1 MIQVN
6 QVVLFGLGT
15 GKAGPDALVTSGLF
29 VIKKTVR
36 TPDAAEHGL
45 PIADKISTVSAGWP
59 AGHQGRI
66 VMVSKAQVLDSLR
79 KVYDPEI
86 GINIVD
92 VGLVYRVEMVGDTL
106 EVDFTLTSPG
116 CPLADSIEADM
127 RDQIKADHGIKDELI
142 KTALVWDPPWTIE
155 YMSEEA
161 RLDLGYPI

>member
-1 MIQVN
+1 M
-6 QVVLFGLGT
+6 L
-15 GKAGPDALVTSGLF
+15 
-29 VIKKTVR
+29 
-36 TPDAAEHGL
+36 
-45 PIADKISTVSAGWP
+45 
-59 AGHQGRI
+59 
-66 VMVSKAQVLDSLR
+66 SKSQVLDSLR

-92 VGLVYRVEMVGDTL
+92 VGLVYRVEEIDGVM

-127 RDQIKADHGIKDELI
+127 RTQIKADHGVKDEEL
-142 KTALVWDPPWTIE
+142 KTSLVWDPPWTIE